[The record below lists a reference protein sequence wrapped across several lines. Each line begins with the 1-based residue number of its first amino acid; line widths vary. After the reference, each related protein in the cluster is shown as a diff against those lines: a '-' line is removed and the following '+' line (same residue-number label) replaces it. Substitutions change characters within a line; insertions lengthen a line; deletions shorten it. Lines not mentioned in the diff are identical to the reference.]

1 MGVKAE
7 AEQPLQSAGPT
18 LLLVNK
24 IGFVCFYDSSV
35 MCVSVSVCVRER
47 ETEQQSY
54 QEKLEKE
61 KEI

>member
-24 IGFVCFYDSSV
+24 IGFVCFYDSTV
-35 MCVSVSVCVRER
+35 MCVCVCVCVCVSVWEESEGLAV
-47 ETEQQSY
+47 
-54 QEKLEKE
+54 KKN
-61 KEI
+61 